1 MPDDDLTYEEV
12 IDVWEREKEAKL
24 PCTLPNNFYER
35 LRRYIQ
41 DLEKKV
47 EDIEVPPKN
56 KRARRIQKQ
65 YERVQKIAELF
76 FKERQKKIVLA
87 AYHKS
92 MGKTVSA
99 ENLVEEELEL
109 LEEISTLLKELKNQ
123 VFLGEY
129 KRKPKK
135 EESKERESGEEK
147 VEERG
152 VLSEQERE
160 GSTQGQTDDEEGI
173 GSFETEVEDE
183 ESEGEKVVSEES
195 APSPD
200 LDGQDEILIHI
211 IEDVPSFVDMNITYN
226 LQKEDVLTL
235 REDLAEVLI
244 ERGKARKLKL

>member
-1 MPDDDLTYEEV
+1 MPDDELTYEDV

-24 PCTLPNNFYER
+24 PCTLPNNFYQR

-41 DLEKKV
+41 DLESEV
-47 EDIEVPPKN
+47 EEIEVPPKN

-65 YERVQKIAELF
+65 YERVQKISELF

-99 ENLVEEELEL
+99 ENLVEAELEL
-109 LEEISTLLKELKNQ
+109 LEEISTLLEELKNE

-129 KRKPKK
+129 KRKPRKERPKEERQIEKKQEERDVLPQEKIRDKTQEQIEPEKSSAQMESQSEREK
-135 EESKERESGEEK
+135 EESVDSKSKKER
-147 VEERG
+147 
-152 VLSEQERE
+152 L
-160 GSTQGQTDDEEGI
+160 
-173 GSFETEVEDE
+173 
-183 ESEGEKVVSEES
+183 
-195 APSPD
+195 SPD
-200 LDGQDEILIHI
+200 LEGQDEILIHI
-211 IEDVPSFVDMNITYN
+211 TEDVPSFVDMNVTYD

-244 ERGKARKLKL
+244 ERGKARKIKL

>member
-1 MPDDDLTYEEV
+1 MADDDLTYEDV

-35 LRRYIQ
+35 LRTYIR
-41 DLEKKV
+41 DLESDV

-56 KRARRIQKQ
+56 KRGRRIQKQ

-99 ENLVEEELEL
+99 ENLVDAELEL
-109 LEEISTLLKELKNQ
+109 LEEISTLLEELKNK

-129 KRKPKK
+129 KRKPQKSVSKEKERIEEKIQEEESQPEEIVEDKTQEQAEGKKSLAHTESQVVKDEDKSEASK
-135 EESKERESGEEK
+135 EEH
-147 VEERG
+147 
-152 VLSEQERE
+152 LS
-160 GSTQGQTDDEEGI
+160 
-173 GSFETEVEDE
+173 V
-183 ESEGEKVVSEES
+183 
-195 APSPD
+195 D
-200 LDGQDEILIHI
+200 LNEQDEILIHI
-211 IEDVPSFVDMNITYN
+211 TEDVPSFVDMNVTYD

-244 ERGKARKLKL
+244 ERGKARKIKL

>member
-1 MPDDDLTYEEV
+1 MPDDDLTYEDV

-35 LRRYIQ
+35 LRAYIQ
-41 DLEKKV
+41 DLESEV

-56 KRARRIQKQ
+56 KRGRRIQKQ

-92 MGKTVSA
+92 MGKMVNA
-99 ENLVEEELEL
+99 ENLVEEEIEL
-109 LEEISTLLKELKNQ
+109 LEDISILLKELKNK

-129 KRKPKK
+129 KRSPKEK
-135 EESKERESGEEK
+135 ELEEKGESKEKIEEK
-147 VEERG
+147 DSLTEETKKETSRDQSEPNKDIVQTESQVDKDEDVRSEEER
-152 VLSEQERE
+152 L
-160 GSTQGQTDDEEGI
+160 
-173 GSFETEVEDE
+173 
-183 ESEGEKVVSEES
+183 
-195 APSPD
+195 SPD
-200 LDGQDEILIHI
+200 LKGQDEILIHI
-211 IEDVPSFVDMNITYN
+211 TEDVPSFVDMNVTYD

-244 ERGKARKLKL
+244 ERGKARKIKL

>member
-1 MPDDDLTYEEV
+1 MSDNDLTYEDV

-24 PCTLPNNFYER
+24 PCTLPNNFYQR
-35 LRRYIQ
+35 LRNYIR
-41 DLEKKV
+41 DLESEV
-47 EDIEVPPKN
+47 EDIELPPKN

-92 MGKTVSA
+92 MDKTVSA
-99 ENLVEEELEL
+99 ENLVDAELEL
-109 LEEISTLLKELKNQ
+109 LEEISTLLKELKNE

-135 EESKERESGEEK
+135 KGSKEKKGMEEK
-147 VEERG
+147 IEDTTESETDTEEDLA
-152 VLSEQERE
+152 LSESQIE
-160 GSTQGQTDDEEGI
+160 GDKDKSI
-173 GSFETEVEDE
+173 
-183 ESEGEKVVSEES
+183 VSEEDRLS
-195 APSPD
+195 TG
-200 LDGQDEILIHI
+200 LEGQDEILIHI
-211 IEDVPSFVDMNITYN
+211 TEDVPSFVDMNVTYD

-244 ERGKARKLKL
+244 ERGKARKIKL

>member
-1 MPDDDLTYEEV
+1 MPDDDLSYEDV

-35 LRRYIQ
+35 LRTYIR
-41 DLEKKV
+41 DLEDEV

-56 KRARRIQKQ
+56 KRGRRIHKQ

-92 MGKTVSA
+92 MGKTVSD
-99 ENLVEEELEL
+99 ENLVEAELEL
-109 LEEISTLLKELKNQ
+109 LENISTLLSELKNQ

-129 KRKPKK
+129 KRQPKK
-135 EESKERESGEEK
+135 KGSKERIEENIEERDVSPEEKIGDITQDQTETEKPLAHLESK
-147 VEERG
+147 VEEAEDKYSDA
-152 VLSEQERE
+152 V
-160 GSTQGQTDDEEGI
+160 DESI
-173 GSFETEVEDE
+173 S
-183 ESEGEKVVSEES
+183 S
-195 APSPD
+195 D
-200 LDGQDEILIHI
+200 LKGQDEILIHI
-211 IEDVPSFVDMNITYN
+211 TDDVPSFVDMNVTYD

-244 ERGKARKLKL
+244 ERGKARKIKL